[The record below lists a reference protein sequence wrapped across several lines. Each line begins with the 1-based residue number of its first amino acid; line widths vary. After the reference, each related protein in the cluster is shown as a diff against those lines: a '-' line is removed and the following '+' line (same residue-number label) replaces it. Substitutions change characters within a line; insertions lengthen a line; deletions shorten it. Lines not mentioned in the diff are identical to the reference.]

1 VPKFDDE
8 NLAASSLILAD
19 KMERVPSKQIGT
31 GSFILGNTFVRPRV
45 MDSERT
51 PASFHRSQNLNFWM
65 QIYNL
70 GIDDKSKKNDA
81 QLQYEIVDV
90 DSNKTVLDT
99 SEDSKSISPNADQ
112 VTVEHS
118 VPLASLVPGKYR
130 VTIKVNDSVKKQQIA
145 ESAPFTVD

>member
-1 VPKFDDE
+1 
-8 NLAASSLILAD
+8 
-19 KMERVPSKQIGT
+19 
-31 GSFILGNTFVRPRV
+31 
-45 MDSERT
+45 
-51 PASFHRSQNLNFWM
+51 M